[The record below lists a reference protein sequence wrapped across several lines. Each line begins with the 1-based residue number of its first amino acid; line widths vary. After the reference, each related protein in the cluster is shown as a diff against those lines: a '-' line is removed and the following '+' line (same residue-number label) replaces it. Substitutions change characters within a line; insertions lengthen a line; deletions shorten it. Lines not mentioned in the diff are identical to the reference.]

1 MVKMACD
8 HKNEQSKEQVGLETP
23 EPSGAEEATIPTAE
37 AEIAEAGA
45 PENALQQLEAAQQK
59 AAEYLDG
66 WQRSR
71 AEFANYK
78 KRIEREREQ
87 TYQTAAGN
95 VIRRYLDVV
104 DDLDRALKKR
114 PQDGEGA
121 AWSGGIELIYRKLLN
136 ALAAEG
142 VKPIDAVGQAFY
154 PSQHEAITHE
164 DNPQYPSGTVIE
176 VVQNGYALGERV
188 LRPAVVR
195 VAR

>member
-1 MVKMACD
+1 MAG
-8 HKNEQSKEQVGLETP
+8 KNKNDQPQETVELETP
-23 EPSGAEEATIPTAE
+23 RLTEAEPETTPVAEVGTTEAGESAE
-37 AEIAEAGA
+37 AMR
-45 PENALQQLEAAQQK
+45 QQLETTQQK

-87 TYQTAAGN
+87 TYQMAAGN

-104 DDLDRALKKR
+104 DDLDRALKNR

-121 AWSGGIELIYRKLLN
+121 AWAGGIELVYRKLLA

-142 VKPIDAVGQAFY
+142 VKPIEAVGQPFD
-154 PSQHEAITHE
+154 PNQHEAITHE